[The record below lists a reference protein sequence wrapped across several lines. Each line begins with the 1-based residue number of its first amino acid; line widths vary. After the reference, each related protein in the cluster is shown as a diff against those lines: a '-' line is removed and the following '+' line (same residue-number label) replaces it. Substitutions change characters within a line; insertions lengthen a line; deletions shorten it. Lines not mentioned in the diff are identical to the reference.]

1 MGGCLYS
8 EFLSEKLTSIF
19 CGEECPPMYSG
30 PSNALKST
38 VSNKLL
44 EISTRTLFTYSSV
57 LALPSPRFLNE
68 ILYQVLV
75 WRIERVGTI

>member
-1 MGGCLYS
+1 MGGCLYL
-8 EFLSEKLTSIF
+8 EFVTEKLTSIF
-19 CGEECPPMYSG
+19 CGEECPPMYNG

-38 VSNKLL
+38 VSNRLL
-44 EISTRTLFTYSSV
+44 ETSTRTLLMYNSV
-57 LALPSPRFLNE
+57 LELPSPRFLNE